1 MMGHPAMDHE
11 PGSSSLRRP
20 LFPRPFL
27 LCAVFAVLATLLFAQ
42 IVPQYAPGLLRFEHM
57 LGDVRTA
64 YLSDQ
69 LPSQHPLVAIASITD
84 ETLKDSKV
92 RQPIDRA
99 LLARLVD
106 AVDAAGAKVIGIDIL
121 STRLPPPDNED
132 KLIEAVGRARAKV
145 VLAAGDERM
154 GLPKAQMD
162 QQARFIA
169 EAGRPAG
176 YVNLAVER
184 DWIVRFK
191 AKPAPG
197 SAFPKSFAQL
207 LAEGAGYRSDE
218 ARPRIAWLREP
229 RDGSDTFLTVP
240 ADILLKPAAD
250 DAAQK
255 TRAGLKDKI
264 VIIGGMFPDI
274 DRHLTP
280 LSARTDEM
288 QTGAVIHA
296 HIVAELVD
304 GRGIGQLETNS
315 LALKVELAVVAAL
328 AFLIGW
334 RTRLKRQGLLL
345 GSFATVAIIA
355 VDTFVFWQWRI
366 ILPIVLALL
375 AWFLGE
381 FTGHYIG
388 KWLGRRRSDRSRW
401 FVR

>member
-1 MMGHPAMDHE
+1 MSRVSLNGV
-11 PGSSSLRRP
+11 LRRSNAGIAESLAKP
-20 LFPRPFL
+20 VAAKSTKTVKTQTSGTAAQAGAPYL
-27 LCAVFAVLATLLFAQ
+27 LREDRGRVAVLTLNR
-42 IVPQYAPGLLRFEHM
+42 PQSRN
-57 LGDVRTA
+57 
-64 YLSDQ
+64 
-69 LPSQHPLVAIASITD
+69 SI
-84 ETLKDSKV
+84 
-92 RQPIDRA
+92 
-99 LLARLVD
+99 
-106 AVDAAGAKVIGIDIL
+106 
-121 STRLPPPDNED
+121 
-132 KLIEAVGRARAKV
+132 
-145 VLAAGDERM
+145 
-154 GLPKAQMD
+154 
-162 QQARFIA
+162 
-169 EAGRPAG
+169 GRP
-176 YVNLAVER
+176 R
-184 DWIVRFK
+184 H
-191 AKPAPG
+191 
-197 SAFPKSFAQL
+197 
-207 LAEGAGYRSDE
+207 
-218 ARPRIAWLREP
+218 EP

-240 ADILLKPAAD
+240 AEILLRPTDD

-255 TRAGLKDKI
+255 AREGLKDKI
-264 VIIGGMFPDI
+264 VLIGGMFPDI

-315 LALKVELAVVAAL
+315 LALKFELAVVAAL

-334 RTRLKRQGLLL
+334 RKRLKRQGVLL

-388 KWLGRRRSDRSRW
+388 KWLGQRRSDRSRW